1 MGYILPMQS
10 LQSAQY
16 ANRMLYEYDVMKVRK
31 LDRVQKVASFR
42 EEFED
47 SANEEQMAQQEDRHI
62 PIENVHAPIENSLE
76 NQQAIRQANQAL
88 KAVDQ
93 GRLINKYA

>member
-42 EEFED
+42 EKFED